1 MYFYI
6 AELIKRGKHFRKT
19 VLIQSLIKTRHNGR
33 KQLFYI
39 RSERE
44 SCYPI
49 KTYEIFVKVSLTEC

>member
-6 AELIKRGKHFRKT
+6 VEMIKSGKHFRKT
-19 VLIQSLIKTRHNGR
+19 VLIRSLIKLRHNGR

-44 SCYPI
+44 NCYPI
-49 KTYEIFVKVSLTEC
+49 KTYEIFVKVSLIEC